1 MNNAKECLNGGP
13 RARGSGAFVRG
24 ESVVDRQLFR
34 SIGLRLSKFKAR
46 GMGAL
51 MSGRAVML
59 QLLGVKERVQSLIR
73 QLKAIE
79 MRGYRQIDQGQDF
92 THFSYNVCS
101 Y

>member
-1 MNNAKECLNGGP
+1 
-13 RARGSGAFVRG
+13 
-24 ESVVDRQLFR
+24 
-34 SIGLRLSKFKAR
+34 
-46 GMGAL
+46 

-79 MRGYRQIDQGQDF
+79 MRGYRLIDQGQDF